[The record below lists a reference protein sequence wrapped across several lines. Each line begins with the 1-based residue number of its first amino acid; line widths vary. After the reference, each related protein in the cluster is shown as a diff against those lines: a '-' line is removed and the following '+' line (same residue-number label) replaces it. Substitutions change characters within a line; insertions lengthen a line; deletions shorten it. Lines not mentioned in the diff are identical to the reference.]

1 MRQLANDAAKTTE
14 FAARPLPGRL
24 LQRKCACGQ
33 HTTDSGQCRTCSKN
47 VETVLQRSAIN
58 RQPVDDVPPL
68 VHEVLRSPGQPLDR
82 ATRSFMES
90 RFEQDFSR
98 VRVHT
103 DTRAAESA
111 RAVNALAYTVGRDL
125 VFEAGRYAPQTNP
138 GRELLAHELTHVV
151 QQNAD
156 HAATVRMIGQAN
168 DSTER
173 EADSV
178 SASVMQDTAAP
189 VIRHRSGT
197 PGALRR
203 QGLSKAEVLERI
215 AENEARLNEP
225 VSRTTE
231 QLLELQKER
240 NRLMAELARLEHPA
254 TVMPAKPKPQENKAP
269 EPITIPVN
277 VEYSVV
283 GVIDMPT
290 AAAGSPTGSPSQ
302 PAAPSAAKSVAPEQ
316 FAPGGLG
323 AVGQSTMRFIDPL
336 PGTEA
341 LGKSNIYTRYIGP
354 STSEGAA
361 AFFEP
366 GRLTMTGDVRPRLY
380 QTASP
385 QTLLE
390 AEAAWKAARVKPTEL
405 NEVYRLLQKKG
416 FQNLTAEEAALVRR
430 VTYGHTQ
437 IAPAYQSSPLIS
449 LTELAPEEA
458 LKKLPPTATNR
469 AYVVRVQIKP
479 EDVGRVN
486 EILKG
491 SKDAARLSGEIEV
504 VVAKNLAAESGKA
517 GSGIKILSIKANP
530 QGILGGAGGTI
541 LKWAGRGAIV
551 IGAGLAAKEIVTA
564 TGPARRETQGKAFG
578 SFAGAT
584 MAGAF
589 AAGLCIGLGVATG
602 GLAILGCGLL
612 GGIAGGLGGGLL
624 GGKIGSLFD

>member
-1 MRQLANDAAKTTE
+1 
-14 FAARPLPGRL
+14 
-24 LQRKCACGQ
+24 
-33 HTTDSGQCRTCSKN
+33 
-47 VETVLQRSAIN
+47 
-58 RQPVDDVPPL
+58 VD
-68 VHEVLRSPGQPLDR
+68 EVLHTSGQPLDA

-90 RFEQDFSR
+90 RFGHDFSQ

-125 VFEAGRYAPQTNP
+125 VFDAGRYAPQTNP

-151 QQNAD
+151 QQNGD
-156 HAATVRMIGQAN
+156 HAAPVRIIGPSN
-168 DSTER
+168 DSAER

-178 SASVMQDTAAP
+178 SASVMRATATP
-189 VIRHRSGT
+189 FIPLQSG

-203 QGLSKAEVLERI
+203 QGLSKAEILKRI
-215 AENEARLNEP
+215 AENEAKLNEP
-225 VSRTTE
+225 VSLSSE
-231 QLLELQKER
+231 QLLELRNER
-240 NRLMAELARLEHPA
+240 NQLMAELARLEHPA
-254 TVMPAKPKPQENKAP
+254 TMMPAKPKPQENKAP

-283 GVIDMPT
+283 SVIDMPAA
-290 AAAGSPTGSPSQ
+290 AAAGGGPTGTPSQ
-302 PAAPSAAKSVAPEQ
+302 PAPTVAKSGGPEQ

-323 AVGQSTMRFIDPL
+323 TVGQSTMRFIDPL

-341 LGKSNIYTRYIGP
+341 LGKSNVYTRFIGP
-354 STSEGAA
+354 TTSEGAA
-361 AFFEP
+361 GFFEP

-380 QTASP
+380 QGASP
-385 QTLLE
+385 ETLLE
-390 AEAAWKAARVKPTEL
+390 AEAAWKSAGVKPTEL
-405 NEVYRLLQKKG
+405 REVYQLLQKKG

-437 IAPAYQSSPLIS
+437 IAPAYKSSPLIS

-491 SKDAARLSGEIEV
+491 SKEAARLSGEIEV
-504 VVAKNLAAESGKA
+504 VVAKNLATESGKA

-530 QGILGGAGGTI
+530 QGILGGTAGTI

-551 IGAGLAAKEIVTA
+551 IGAGLTAKEVVTA
-564 TGPARRETQGKAFG
+564 TGPAKRETQGKAFG

-584 MAGAF
+584 VAGAF